1 MGKPP
6 RKELTAYVE
15 EATYQ
20 NVVKLAEKKGISRS
34 AVVNDLLKAQLRYR
48 QYREYVMKGHRQR
61 QSPFTAAAFGDDKG

>member
-1 MGKPP
+1 MAKPP

-15 EATYQ
+15 QSTYQ

-48 QYREYVMKGHRQR
+48 QYREYIMMGGKARKERSMPGRN
-61 QSPFTAAAFGDDKG
+61 